1 MYNLK
6 KKKLLKHGYGK
17 LDKLISDIN
26 NLNQIEQK
34 EFKKNIL
41 IAPTWGESS
50 IVKSSLEDI
59 VKILLD
65 NSFNVTVR
73 FHPMTIKQDKKVL
86 KNLRKQF
93 LNVKNFKLDD
103 KMNNSESYINSNND

>member
-1 MYNLK
+1 M
-6 KKKLLKHGYGK
+6 
-17 LDKLISDIN
+17 
-26 NLNQIEQK
+26 
-34 EFKKNIL
+34 
-41 IAPTWGESS
+41 GESS

-103 KMNNSESYINSNND
+103 KMNNSESYINSNIMIMIGQVQQ